1 MRREWWGS
9 GGSSQAH
16 SPPLRGGHGGAAGAE
31 VFWQLRGG
39 QVPAQDSASMCPPG
53 VAGGRDRKRRGCCP
67 PFSLG
72 AAGYLPERRQA
83 VFSFSFLFKSF
94 PASAVS
100 CHTPWRH
107 PRGTRGHVVSQ
118 DSGKKPQ
125 GDRDK
130 GNRALMGQGRWP
142 LDRAVGTALH
152 GHAEQL
158 PGRSV
163 PLGESQWLSAS
174 VCSALDGANA
184 QPSIGG
190 WRQSKLR
197 ERMVMSS
204 KLVIIPC
211 SL

>member
-1 MRREWWGS
+1 M
-9 GGSSQAH
+9 
-16 SPPLRGGHGGAAGAE
+16 
-31 VFWQLRGG
+31 
-39 QVPAQDSASMCPPG
+39 
-53 VAGGRDRKRRGCCP
+53 
-67 PFSLG
+67 
-72 AAGYLPERRQA
+72 
-83 VFSFSFLFKSF
+83 
-94 PASAVS
+94 
-100 CHTPWRH
+100 
-107 PRGTRGHVVSQ
+107 VSQ
-118 DSGKKPQ
+118 DSGKKSQ

-152 GHAEQL
+152 GHAEQP